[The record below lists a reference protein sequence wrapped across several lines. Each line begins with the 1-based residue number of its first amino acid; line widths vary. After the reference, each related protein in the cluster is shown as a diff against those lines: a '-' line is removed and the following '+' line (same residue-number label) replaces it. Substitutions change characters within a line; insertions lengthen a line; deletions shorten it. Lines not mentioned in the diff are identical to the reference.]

1 MGEVPAP
8 DCRYVFGVSR
18 RRGSFVAVLSVLG
31 VLVGVLS
38 PSNSTSVAAESSDD
52 AVVHPMVVGGVPA
65 EARWG
70 NVVARI
76 DIGGGLCSG
85 TFISSEWILTAAHC
99 IVDRATIY
107 AGSTSVP
114 SLRSL
119 GQATGFAHPYYSYNA
134 FQLIYDF
141 GLYKLDAPA
150 SVDPSLLPRLASY
163 DDTAAWASG
172 TAVQAFGW
180 GVTSAG
186 GTVSPVLLAG
196 NMNVVDKSQCA
207 DLDLSL
213 GNVFDASTAICTFAP
228 AVSSC
233 NGDSGGPVIA
243 NVAGTFTLVGVTSYG
258 PVSCDG
264 HSVAGWTPSALT
276 WIRSRTGLALGSGS
290 GLPSTN
296 LEITRVFG
304 LDRYETASAVG
315 AIWETAGTVFVA
327 TGDKF
332 PDALAAGAAAS
343 AYGVPVL
350 LVRPTNVPASTRLLL
365 ERLGPT
371 TIVLAGG
378 TSAISTAVEAELR
391 DLTGANI
398 VRLGGLDRYETADL
412 LTGDAWDGYVSDRVW
427 VASGRDFADP
437 LIASTAAAVFG
448 DAFVLVDGLRPLP
461 TFTRTRLSALD
472 PADITVVGAPTAF
485 AASTLDELRSVA
497 TLTTV
502 FDADVSNRS
511 VKVWNGMDVS
521 TWASLATVAN
531 FPDALSA
538 VPFSALEPVSPLM
551 LVPSTCV
558 TGAVKNEFSR
568 LGVSKLAIFGGPA
581 ALSERVEA
589 LTLCP

>member
-1 MGEVPAP
+1 MGL
-8 DCRYVFGVSR
+8 R
-18 RRGSFVAVLSVLG
+18 RWSVVVVLSVLA

-38 PSNSTSVAAESSDD
+38 PSNVTSVAAEPSDD
-52 AVVHPMVVGGVPA
+52 AVVQPMIVGGVPA

-70 NVVARI
+70 SVVARI

-85 TFISSEWILTAAHC
+85 TFISSQWILTAAHC
-99 IVDRATIY
+99 IVDRATIST
-107 AGSTSVP
+107 GSTSVP
-114 SLRSL
+114 SLRSV
-119 GQATGFAHPYYSYNA
+119 GQATGYAHPYYSYNA

-141 GLYKLDAPA
+141 GLYKLDTPA
-150 SVDPSLLPRLASY
+150 SIDPSLLPRLASY
-163 DDTAAWASG
+163 DDTSAWASG
-172 TAVQAFGW
+172 TAVQALGW

-196 NMNVVDKSQCA
+196 NMNVVDKSRCA

-243 NVAGTFTLVGVTSYG
+243 NVAGTFTVVGVTSYG

-290 GLPSTN
+290 GLPSRN

-350 LVRPTNVPASTRLLL
+350 LVRPTSVPASTRLLL

-378 TSAISTAVEAELR
+378 TAAISTAVETELR
-391 DLTGANI
+391 NLTGANI
-398 VRLGGLDRYETADL
+398 MRLGGADRYETADL

-461 TFTRTRLSALD
+461 IFTRTRLAALD
-472 PADITVVGAPTAF
+472 PADITVVGAAAAF
-485 AASTLDELRSVA
+485 ATATLDELRSFA
-497 TLTTV
+497 TVTTV
-502 FDADVSNRS
+502 FDANVSDRS
-511 VKVWNGMDVS
+511 VKVWAGMGVS

-551 LVPSTCV
+551 LVPTTCV
-558 TGAVKNEFSR
+558 TSAVKAEFNR

-581 ALSERVEA
+581 ALSEGVEA

>member
-1 MGEVPAP
+1 MHRGRV
-8 DCRYVFGVSR
+8 RVFAG
-18 RRGSFVAVLSVLG
+18 FCALG
-31 VLVGVLS
+31 VVAGVLS
-38 PSNSTSVAAESSDD
+38 ISSAVSVAAEPVDD
-52 AVVHPMVVGGVPA
+52 AMVQPMIIGGVPA
-65 EARWG
+65 DARWG
-70 NVVARI
+70 SVVARI

-85 TFISSEWILTAAHC
+85 TFISNEWILTAAHC
-99 IVDRATIY
+99 IVDRATVY
-107 AGSTSVP
+107 TGSTSVP
-114 SLRSL
+114 TLRSV
-119 GQATGFAHPYYSYNA
+119 GGATGYAHPYYSYNA

-141 GLYKLDAPA
+141 GLYKLDTPTAI
-150 SVDPSLLPRLASY
+150 DPSLLPQIASY
-163 DDTAAWASG
+163 DDTAGWATG
-172 TAVQAFGW
+172 TPVQAIGW

-186 GTVSPVLLAG
+186 GTVSPTLLAG
-196 NMNVVDKSQCA
+196 NMSIVDKTSCA

-243 NVAGTFTLVGVTSYG
+243 NVGGIFTVVGVTSYG
-258 PVSCDG
+258 PVSCNG

-276 WIRSRTGLALGSGS
+276 WIRSRTGLALGSGA
-290 GLPSTN
+290 GLPSTG

-343 AYGVPVL
+343 EYGVPVL
-350 LVRPTNVPASTRLLL
+350 LVRPTSVPASTRLLL
-365 ERLGPT
+365 ERLAPS

-378 TSAISTAVEAELR
+378 TAAISAAVERELR
-391 DLTGANI
+391 TLTGAAI

-412 LTGDAWDGYVSDRVW
+412 LTGDAWDGFVSDRVW
-427 VASGRDFADP
+427 VASGRNFADP

-448 DAFVLVDGLRPLP
+448 EAFVLIDGLRPLP
-461 TFTRTRLSALD
+461 VYTRNRLAALD
-472 PADITVVGAPTAF
+472 PADISVVGASTDF
-485 AASTLDELRSVA
+485 ATSTLDELRSFGAV
-497 TLTTV
+497 TTI
-502 FDADVSNRS
+502 FDANVSDRS
-511 VKVWNGMDVS
+511 VKVWSQLGVS

-551 LVPSTCV
+551 LVPTTCV
-558 TGAVKNEFSR
+558 TRAVKAEFTR

-581 ALSERVEA
+581 ALSEQVEA
-589 LTLCP
+589 LTVCP